1 METPRIARRSLCLR
15 DVAIGCLCALGL
27 LLVTFVVAGQ
37 ARAADA
43 FPSGPLRIVVPF
55 PPGGITD
62 TMSRFLATELGKV
75 IGQSVVVENKP
86 GAGTVVGTQ
95 ATRNAPADGH
105 TMLFQLT
112 SLATNVY
119 LLKDPGYSLSDFKPV
134 AMLGEISYVLVAPKK
149 FSSLKD
155 LVAFGKANP
164 GQLNCSGTA
173 DGFATVIGSKLK
185 QAAGIDWTLV
195 NYRGGAP
202 AVQAVM
208 TGEVDMSLP
217 TQSAPMVY
225 ANPDKLNILA
235 ITSRKRVEFLPDV
248 PTFTELGY
256 PALDAQTWL
265 GLFVRSETP
274 PAALDKLRK
283 AMAEVLRLPSVQEQ
297 FRKLRI
303 SPYEGSLDD
312 VPARLEKELAD
323 FAVEAKKV
331 GLEPQ

>member
-1 METPRIARRSLCLR
+1 METPRNARRTLCLR

-27 LLVTFVVAGQ
+27 LLAPFAGAGQ

-43 FPSGPLRIVVPF
+43 FPTGPLRIIVPF

-75 IGQSVVVENKP
+75 IGESVVVENKP

-95 ATRNAPADGH
+95 ATKSAPADGH

-119 LLKDPGYSLSDFKPV
+119 LLKDPGYALSDFKPV

-164 GQLNCSGTA
+164 GKLNCSGTA

-248 PTFTELGY
+248 PTFAELGY
-256 PALDAQTWL
+256 PIDAQTWL

-283 AMAEVLRLPSVQEQ
+283 AMAEVVRLPSVQAQ
-297 FRKLRI
+297 LRKLRI

-323 FAVEAKKV
+323 FAQEAKKV